1 MVAQPTLKEL
11 IVVMGISGAGKST
24 RGAALAKK
32 MELPFLD
39 ADDFHPR
46 ENVMKMSRGQALTDE
61 DRWPWLGSIV
71 QYALDSHRTSHVL
84 ACSALK
90 QSYRDYLGQRLDI
103 KVLYLDLSREEAI
116 NRLSNRQNHF
126 MPSSLVDSQ
135 LDTLEIPTEALSVK
149 ATLSPDEIVN
159 TAASHFGYAK

>member
-24 RGAALAKK
+24 IGAALAKK

-61 DRWPWLGSIV
+61 DRWPWLGAIV
-71 QYALDSHRTSHVL
+71 QYVLDSHRATHVL

-90 QSYRDYLGQRLDI
+90 QSYRDYLAQRL
-103 KVLYLDLSREEAI
+103 KLQVLYLELSREEAI
-116 NRLSNRQNHF
+116 QRLSQRKNHF

-135 LDTLEIPTEALSVK
+135 LNTLEVPSNALSLS
-149 ATLSPDEIVN
+149 ATLSPAEIVN
-159 TAASHFGYAK
+159 TAASHYGYAK